1 MYYVSAF
8 FLNFRVRHYI
18 SCNTVATFNSYRD
31 NTQHWWF
38 SIIND
43 VLQIIDEWDTSAYS
57 NTTTLPLQG
66 YSFNYCS
73 GRKNRLLGGFFISIR
88 KSNKGH
94 PVRLVD
100 YQLSNNSVWTR
111 KRITSDA
118 LVNACVALRHKHGNV
133 KITLGDW
140 K

>member
-1 MYYVSAF
+1 MSAERQK
-8 FLNFRVRHYI
+8 FLIAAQAHGKKI
-18 SCNTVATFNSYRD
+18 SITVAHCARNAQPWRL
-31 NTQHWWF
+31 
-38 SIIND
+38 SIACNLSSTVD
-43 VLQIIDEWDTSAYS
+43 LCGNRVSRVP
-57 NTTTLPLQG
+57 TTHPLQD
-66 YSFNYCS
+66 YSINFCL

-88 KSNKGH
+88 KSNKDH